1 MSPNSGG
8 GMCPNSLFPDA
19 MGKPVENNWGRILS
33 QKYFLKDGKA
43 QTKLFVGDYF
53 GSTQSFINFMKDKF
67 RRVGIIG

>member
-1 MSPNSGG
+1 
-8 GMCPNSLFPDA
+8 
-19 MGKPVENNWGRILS
+19 MGKPVENIWGRILS

-67 RRVGIIG
+67 RG